1 MKLLENSKYS
11 KIYIFYINFSCN
23 VEIVLYNLSMEKTK
37 ETLNERIQGLITQNG
52 YKNLLTFHKAIV
64 NLAGKDAVSRAS
76 LYNAIHL
83 TTKPHEKTLHQIAS
97 VLKIHIYDL
106 IKGTNVEPPT
116 FGPASGYKQLNKTSV
131 LHNLY
136 HGLPFKPELLK
147 VNGHGE
153 SIDEQNIFYDGTKC
167 FRFVYIIRGT
177 ITLILKHK
185 NRIEEQ
191 RELKKGDVFCFDSS
205 TLHHFKNNN
214 TQFAEIMINNFKEG
228 SPYEE

>member
-1 MKLLENSKYS
+1 MGFWANWLR
-11 KIYIFYINFSCN
+11 IN
-23 VEIVLYNLSMEKTK
+23 
-37 ETLNERIQGLITQNG
+37 GLI
-52 YKNLLTFHKAIV
+52 KILWWFSPLHAERP
-64 NLAGKDAVSRAS
+64 KDAVSRAS

-214 TQFAEIMINNFKEG
+214 AQFAEIMINNFKEG